1 MLDWQ
6 QEQRQNVG
14 ETIGNRVWDPVGCP
28 VQRTNQMLK

>member
-14 ETIGNRVWDPVGCP
+14 ETNGNRVWDSVVCP